1 MALRTQPLQVH
12 DNINFLN
19 SGGDAKD
26 MWCVGA
32 LRVLSSATASTMK
45 SQITHFLF
53 ENALP
58 VPYMDLVYQNACLQS
73 AQYIS
78 GIPYGV
84 WYHMVVVL
92 PASATAG

>member
-1 MALRTQPLQVH
+1 MLALQTQPLQVH
-12 DNINFLN
+12 DDINFLN

-32 LRVLSSATASTMK
+32 LRDLFSATASTMK

-58 VPYMDLVYQNACLQS
+58 IPYMDLVYHNDCPQS

-78 GIPYGV
+78 GIP
-84 WYHMVVVL
+84 YHMVVVL